1 LRIIDVI
8 WVSSLW
14 VAGYCSHIL
23 YQDLHTDWRKSRQAK
38 RQRREDD
45 EVLRIVS
52 GLDGNPT
59 PEVDVASEQI
69 KPTWRERLD
78 DWWAGVWAS
87 TTPRTAEQLAGFVSH
102 RYNAF
107 TDTVSYRSITFVGT
121 KAALARIARLRSRSE
136 TREQYVGTHRAD
148 KTLNKGSEHG
158 LPLAQEEVSRRDSGQ
173 DRSGEGSSDERI
185 IHEG

>member
-1 LRIIDVI
+1 MRIIDVI
-8 WVSSLW
+8 WVTSLW

-23 YQDLHTDWRKSRQAK
+23 YQDLHADWRKSRQAK

-52 GLDGNPT
+52 GLEDT
-59 PEVDVASEQI
+59 TEPEVDVASEQI

-78 DWWAGVWAS
+78 DWWAGVWTDS
-87 TTPRTAEQLAGFVSH
+87 TPRTAEQLAGFVSR

-107 TDTVSYRSITFVGT
+107 TETVPHRPITFVGT
-121 KAALARIARLRSRSE
+121 RTALARIARLRSRSE

-148 KTLNKGSEHG
+148 KTLNQGSEHG
-158 LPLAQEEVSRRDSGQ
+158 LPLTQEEVSRRDSGQ
-173 DRSGEGSSDERI
+173 DCSGQGSSDERLV
-185 IHEG
+185 HEG